1 MTINFKEIEFKI
13 KQPSGNQQIH
23 QIDDDFFK
31 LSSGDAKQSIL
42 LMQQLQLTQQKQT
55 QKSNN
60 QERIQKLMNYPKTTI
75 KFKFPNGME
84 LTRIFKP
91 TETVEDLFNFM
102 RQILK
107 AEKFFLRRP
116 VGKNNWLIED
126 DTPLYQSNLVPSGVL
141 LVVFYIKEDKIPP
154 YLKEDILKEYE
165 QYENELKTSQE

>member
-1 MTINFKEIEFKI
+1 
-13 KQPSGNQQIH
+13 
-23 QIDDDFFK
+23 
-31 LSSGDAKQSIL
+31 
-42 LMQQLQLTQQKQT
+42 
-55 QKSNN
+55 
-60 QERIQKLMNYPKTTI
+60 MNYPKTTI

-126 DTPLYQSNLVPSGVL
+126 DTPLYQSQLVPSAVL
-141 LVVFYIKEDKIPP
+141 LVVFYKKEDKTEP
-154 YLKEDILKEYE
+154 YLKEEILNDYQVYLNE
-165 QYENELKTSQE
+165 Q